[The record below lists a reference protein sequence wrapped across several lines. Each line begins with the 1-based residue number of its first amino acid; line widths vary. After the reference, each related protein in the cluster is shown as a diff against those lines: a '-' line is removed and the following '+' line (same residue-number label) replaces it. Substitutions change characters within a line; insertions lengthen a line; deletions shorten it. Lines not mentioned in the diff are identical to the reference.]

1 MRQKKSPCCGSS
13 MNDDD
18 VLHMV
23 EDSGDSIGI
32 FTKTVDCPNC
42 GKSLTVYLNV
52 DSVEVDNVS

>member
-23 EDSGDSIGI
+23 EDSGGFGEVEDECICELLVSELEIRG
-32 FTKTVDCPNC
+32 
-42 GKSLTVYLNV
+42 NV
-52 DSVEVDNVS
+52 FENKELLI